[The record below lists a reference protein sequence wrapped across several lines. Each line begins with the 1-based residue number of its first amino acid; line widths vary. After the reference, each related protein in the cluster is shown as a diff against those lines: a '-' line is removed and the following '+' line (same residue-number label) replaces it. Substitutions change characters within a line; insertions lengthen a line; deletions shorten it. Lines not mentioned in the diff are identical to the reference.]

1 MSVSLI
7 SDLASLGLLSVLHAL
22 RVDDTPDPSVALS
35 DASGFYRRS
44 PLYALAWGAV
54 FLGVA
59 CLLAL
64 FFATVVEAGWFTR
77 LARWRRLAWLLRRSV
92 SARSAWWEAFSG
104 YPEYRAWVQ
113 VELLDGT
120 HLAGYVDSFSPD
132 SDETADRELTLAGPI
147 ESRTSGRDD
156 VQELDVNYAI
166 VSARQ
171 IQYLTVTFHD
181 PDTSWRAENT

>member
-1 MSVSLI
+1 MPDTLVGLVIFIALLTPGTSYAFRREANAPVGGRLSPVRETARLVSVSLI

-104 YPEYRAWVQ
+104 
-113 VELLDGT
+113 
-120 HLAGYVDSFSPD
+120 
-132 SDETADRELTLAGPI
+132 
-147 ESRTSGRDD
+147 
-156 VQELDVNYAI
+156 
-166 VSARQ
+166 
-171 IQYLTVTFHD
+171 
-181 PDTSWRAENT
+181 